1 MKLARLSGL
10 VAGFTLLA
18 LLGGCAPTKSV
29 DYSAFKQA
37 KPRSILVLP
46 PLNESPDV
54 KATYSMLSQVTF
66 PLAEAGYYVVPVA
79 LADETFRQNGL
90 TSAGDVHQ
98 VSPAKL
104 REIYG
109 ADAALYVTV
118 SDYGTR
124 YMVISSATIVTASAK
139 LVDLRSGT
147 TLWTGSATAS
157 SEEGNGGN
165 NGGLVGMLI
174 TAAVKQIINSS
185 VEDAGY
191 PIAGMTS
198 ARLLSA
204 GQPGGLLYGPRSPRY
219 GSDWAVRRGYG
230 DVSVAS
236 AQAAGRGLAAALR
249 LAMYWRIRS
258 SSNARMARRSSS
270 RRRPMA
276 SNCRRRSSGSA
287 CRSLRSQTSQSRG
300 TAKRPAMVC
309 STTSDGCPP
318 LVSKCRNWL
327 TVTPNR
333 SAICRWVRAFCWR
346 RRRRF
351 CAKLMENSPS
361 QGKSLPPPR

>member
-165 NGGLVGMLI
+165 NGLRGRFRGLGASRREGLGRCVALGHVL
-174 TAAVKQIINSS
+174 ADQV
-185 VEDAGY
+185 VEQRPDGA
-191 PIAGMTS
+191 P
-198 ARLLSA
+198 LV
-204 GQPGGLLYGPRSPRY
+204 QP
-219 GSDWAVRRGYG
+219 
-230 DVSVAS
+230 
-236 AQAAGRGLAAALR
+236 QAADGLELQAQVFR
-249 LAMYWRIRS
+249 
-258 SSNARMARRSSS
+258 
-270 RRRPMA
+270 
-276 SNCRRRSSGSA
+276 
-287 CRSLRSQTSQSRG
+287 
-300 TAKRPAMVC
+300 
-309 STTSDGCPP
+309 
-318 LVSKCRNWL
+318 
-327 TVTPNR
+327 
-333 SAICRWVRAFCWR
+333 
-346 RRRRF
+346 
-351 CAKLMENSPS
+351 
-361 QGKSLPPPR
+361 